1 MVQTQA
7 VVSNGSCLVDTVD
20 QDEELRVSQRVGQA
34 LSAVVVGVVVGVEG
48 DLDAKRQ
55 RSYIVVSHDRDACYY
70 YD

>member
-7 VVSNGSCLVDTVD
+7 VVSNGSYLVDTVD
-20 QDEELRVSQRVGQA
+20 RAESLAKGWAGFECCGCGCRC
-34 LSAVVVGVVVGVEG
+34 GVEG